1 MDTVLFWIILWLV
14 GVGLF
19 IYFMI
24 TLVRQLVIRYSKGV
38 EANVRA
44 AESIVNDERVPA
56 AWTTPYRQRIETLRQ
71 VVGSEDEIERAARR
85 GHQDCL
91 RRLDRLVQFFE
102 KSNLVDSAESRHVL
116 LTGLQRQRERW
127 VAGGWQS
134 VVEREDD
141 R

>member
-1 MDTVLFWIILWLV
+1 MDTVLFWIVLWLV

-24 TLVRQLVIRYSKGV
+24 TLVRQLVIRYSQGV
-38 EANVRA
+38 EAKVRA

-56 AWTTPYRQRIETLRQ
+56 AWTAPHRQRIEALRQ

-102 KSNLVDSAESRHVL
+102 KSDLVDSAESRHVL

-134 VVEREDD
+134 VIEREDD